1 MTINDIINQLQNIG
15 GGQNLLG
22 QITGTSSIAGIDQN
36 QIASAM
42 QSMYGLDPADLPGNM
57 FQGSTISQPMLAS
70 TLQKTYSPQIEA
82 KGQGLLGELLKT
94 TSGEKMKKAGGGF
107 AGSGQM
113 QQFVGGAKDVYGK
126 GMSGVLSNIGAQKTQ
141 GIKTISDIIQS
152 WQETAQ
158 SIQGTGQ

>member
-126 GMSGVLSNIGAQKTQ
+126 GMSDVLAQTGQ
-141 GIKTISDIIQS
+141 QQMRGLTGIQDVINQWK
-152 WQETAQ
+152 ETAMR
-158 SIQGTGQ
+158 IRGDI